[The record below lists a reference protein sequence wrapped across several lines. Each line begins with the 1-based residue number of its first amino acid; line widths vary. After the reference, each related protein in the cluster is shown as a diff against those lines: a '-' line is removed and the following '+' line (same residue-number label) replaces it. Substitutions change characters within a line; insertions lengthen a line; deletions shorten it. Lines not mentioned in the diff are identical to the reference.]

1 MEEEAPA
8 AEVEVQE
15 MSVLDALKDVL
26 KRALVHGG
34 LRRGLREVA
43 KALDSRQAKLCTG
56 GRAKLFFFEKSYFS
70 RRRLHGISASQPRRR
85 RDPPPRANATERLVN
100 LAGCLAKDCDNAE
113 YSRLVRALCDEGGVN
128 LVMVDEGKQLGEWA
142 GLCKIDQDGEP
153 KGVVRCSAACVTEFG
168 EDTHALSVLLN
179 YLKSQAPE
187 ES

>member
-70 RRRLHGISASQPRRR
+70 RRRLHGISTSWLRRR
-85 RDPPPRANATERLVN
+85 RDPASAEASART
-100 LAGCLAKDCDNAE
+100 LAGTRPTKPRSNRT
-113 YSRLVRALCDEGGVN
+113 SSTGTI
-128 LVMVDEGKQLGEWA
+128 LG
-142 GLCKIDQDGEP
+142 DG
-153 KGVVRCSAACVTEFG
+153 F
-168 EDTHALSVLLN
+168 
-179 YLKSQAPE
+179 
-187 ES
+187 